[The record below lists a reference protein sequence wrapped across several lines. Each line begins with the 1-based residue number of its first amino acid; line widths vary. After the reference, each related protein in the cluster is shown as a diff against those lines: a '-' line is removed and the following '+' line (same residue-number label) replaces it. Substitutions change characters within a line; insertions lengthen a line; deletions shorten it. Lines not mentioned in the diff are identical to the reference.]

1 MATQAGGGIK
11 GTPAYMAPELLESN
25 TFTEKT
31 DVYAFALVIW
41 EVLTGDVPW
50 AGLNQIQ
57 IAMQILAKAARP
69 QVPAGP
75 ADLVD
80 LMTRCWAQ
88 DAAERPAFAE
98 VKAALAL

>member
-88 DAAERPAFAE
+88 DAERPAFAE

>member
-1 MATQAGGGIK
+1 MPMARRGAAASP
-11 GTPAYMAPELLESN
+11 GTLRVGS
-25 TFTEKT
+25 T
-31 DVYAFALVIW
+31 
-41 EVLTGDVPW
+41 LTRDF
-50 AGLNQIQ
+50 NQIQ

-69 QVPAGP
+69 QIPAGP

>member
-11 GTPAYMAPELLESN
+11 GTPAYMAP
-25 TFTEKT
+25 
-31 DVYAFALVIW
+31 AR
-41 EVLTGDVPW
+41 
-50 AGLNQIQ
+50 IQ